1 MIKENYDQILNEIG
15 EDVTV
20 IAVTKYH
27 STDAA
32 LEAYEAGVRNFGENR
47 IEGFMEKREVIPRDG
62 EMHFIGTLQSRKVK
76 DVIDD
81 LHYLHS
87 LERESIAKRI
97 EQYAQHEVKCFIQVN
112 VSGEESKHGL
122 SPKEVEP
129 FIRELESFEQ
139 IEIVGLMTMAPYIED
154 KNELRGYFK
163 QLRVLR
169 DQISS
174 LNMKHA
180 PCTELSMGMSNDFE
194 LAIEEGATFI
204 RIGTA
209 LVGNER

>member
-1 MIKENYDQILNEIG
+1 MIKENYDQILNEIR

-27 STDAA
+27 SIDAA

-112 VSGEESKHGL
+112 VSGEETKHGL
-122 SPKEVEP
+122 EP
-129 FIRELESFEQ
+129 TAVKDFLETLEKYSKVKV
-139 IEIVGLMTMAPYIED
+139 IGLMTMAPETDNED
-154 KNELRGYFK
+154 EIRNCFKTLRELRDELSETYPS
-163 QLRVLR
+163 
-169 DQISS
+169 I
-174 LNMKHA
+174 
-180 PCTELSMGMSNDFE
+180 TELSMGMSNDYKI
-194 LAIEEGATFI
+194 AVEEGATFV
-204 RIGTA
+204 RIGSK
-209 LVGNER
+209 LMGR